1 MSARAPRRGSRIER
15 EVVALH
21 REAGLEAERTP
32 LSGALGGDLAGDV
45 IVARRLRAEVKAR
58 AKGDGFRT
66 LERWL
71 GANDLLFLRRNG
83 CAPLVVM
90 DFALY
95 ARLLAAGSVLEGR
108 PVIGRGAARWK
119 ERRAARAIARRA
131 ARRAEE
137 FEARQCALTLDA
149 TPERGAVECP
159 QR

>member
-1 MSARAPRRGSRIER
+1 MGARAPRRGSRIER

-32 LSGALGGDLAGDV
+32 LSGALGGDIVGDV
-45 IVARRLRAEVKAR
+45 LIARRLRAEVKAR

-95 ARLLAAGSVLEGR
+95 ARLLAAGSALEGR

-119 ERRAARAIARRA
+119 ERRARRVWERREARRVA
-131 ARRAEE
+131 AV
-137 FEARQCALTLDA
+137 EARQAELGLDLEPPA
-149 TPERGAVECP
+149 ERRSA
-159 QR
+159 